1 MAGHLTTSARSRACQ
16 RIVRLYLSMVGALTL
31 ATCDGDSP
39 VVALPTEL
47 AEGTWGAD
55 DAGVIVSPALAH
67 VHVGCTYGD
76 FPAPV
81 ELDADLRFSVAGE
94 YLLQAYPVA
103 MGPTMPA
110 QFAGVVRG
118 DVLTLS
124 VAVNDTIRHQLIV
137 LGPVTVRFGREP
149 GLDQC
154 PICTSPPGADPA
166 TR

>member
-1 MAGHLTTSARSRACQ
+1 
-16 RIVRLYLSMVGALTL
+16 MVGALAL
-31 ATCDGDSP
+31 ATCDSDSP
-39 VVALPTEL
+39 VVAQPTVL

-81 ELDADLRFSVAGE
+81 ELDADLRFSVTGE
-94 YLLQAYPVA
+94 YLLQAHPVA

-118 DVLTLS
+118 DELTLS
-124 VAVNDTIRHQLIV
+124 VAVNDTIRHELTV
-137 LGPVTVRFGREP
+137 LGPITVRFGKEP
-149 GLDQC
+149 GLNQC
-154 PICTSPPGADPA
+154 PICTSPAPA
-166 TR
+166 GPV